1 MKKKTLRK
9 LGILLAVFI
18 GAVIFCFLA
27 AQKTMK
33 KEDTVYSAMGA
44 PTLPVVYARLG
55 DKNINCMHG
64 YVQDMGNK
72 AARDSLTVLPDD
84 RALQLEIMEYGNTI
98 TEAFYEIRNLSMDR
112 LVENGEVNSWEETE
126 EGVLITLPIQNMIA
140 KEEPYLLT
148 LTLGTGEKEI
158 YYYTRILWS
167 DNHYG
172 EEFVNLAEQFSVKT
186 MDYNQARDL
195 VSYLETDPVEDNSSL
210 GSVTI
215 RTSFDHLTWD
225 GLSVNMTGTPQV
237 TLKELEGTMGQVQVN
252 YQVSLAGAE
261 GGATLLDV
269 EDYFTMRWN
278 EQRIYM
284 MNYHRTANEIFT
296 GEADRL
302 SGKRLML
309 GITND
314 DMVSAM
320 KSENSRYT
328 AFRAN
333 RELWSYDSR
342 ENRLV
347 KVFSFRSQGDDGVR
361 SGYGQHDIKILGIR
375 DNGDI
380 EFLVYG
386 YMNRGEYE
394 GSSGAVLYRYRQETG
409 TLQERIFIP
418 VAEPFDRLKLD
429 VGQLAYLNEN
439 GMLYILLDGAVYGI
453 DLNSNESMVVAQG
466 LTGGSFGV
474 SEDGSRLAWQEGD
487 SPFQSEK
494 IHLMDFDTAEKQ
506 EITGNPGDYAR
517 VLGFVGSDLVY
528 GLGRPEDVWRVNG
541 RVQDLMLYSV
551 CIIGENMEME
561 SQYQQDGAYIA
572 DVQVED
578 GRIHLKKMAKA
589 GEGVYVFQ
597 DNDTIV
603 CNEDLGVDPL
613 EGIGWYAS
621 QERGKLYFVQ
631 MDSELS
637 PEGLRVMEPEQ
648 ISYEN
653 TGTLETAA
661 AQGEEQRPVFYA
673 YVQGKLAGET
683 ESFTEAVNM
692 AYDEMGVVT
701 DSSQHIV
708 WDRINKRTAANIQ
721 DPLSKAGEIISLL
734 PELAGSQV
742 TDKGLFIIDAKG
754 CSLSQM
760 QYFIDK
766 GYPVIAYTGGGG
778 YLLISGYDQ
787 YNVTLFDPQT
797 QESWKM
803 GLNDATAYFEGLQ
816 NDFVCA
822 KQVE

>member
-1 MKKKTLRK
+1 MKKYTLRK

-33 KEDTVYSAMGA
+33 KEDAVYSSMGA
-44 PTLPVVYARLG
+44 PTLPVVYARMG

-84 RALQLEIMEYGNTI
+84 RALQLEIMEYGNTV
-98 TEAFYEIRNLSMDR
+98 TEIFYEIRNLSMDR
-112 LVENGEVNSWEETE
+112 LVENGEVDSWEETG
-126 EGVLITLPIQNMIA
+126 EGLLITLPIQNMIG

-148 LTLGTGEKEI
+148 LTLGTGEKELH
-158 YYYTRILWS
+158 YYTRILWS
-167 DNHYG
+167 DSHYG
-172 EEFVNLAEQFSVKT
+172 QEFVSLAEQFSIKT

-210 GSVTI
+210 GSATI

-225 GLSVNMTGTPQV
+225 GLPVEMVGAPQV

-252 YQVSLAGAE
+252 YQVRLGGDE
-261 GGATLLDV
+261 GGALLDV

-284 MNYHRTANEIFT
+284 MNYRRTANEIFT
-296 GEADRL
+296 GDAGRL
-302 SGKRLML
+302 NGKRLVL

-314 DMVSAM
+314 GMVSAV

-342 ENRLV
+342 ANRLV

-361 SGYGQHDIKILGIR
+361 GGYGQHDVKILSIN
-375 DNGDI
+375 DSGDI

-394 GSSGAVLYRYRQETG
+394 GSTGAVLYQYSQETG
-409 TLQERIFIP
+409 VLKERIFIP
-418 VAEPFDRLKLD
+418 AAEPFDRLALD
-429 VGQLAYLNEN
+429 VGRLSYLNEN

-466 LTGGSFGV
+466 LTGKSFGV
-474 SEDGSRLAWQEGD
+474 SEDESRLAWQEGD
-487 SPFQSEK
+487 SLYQSEK
-494 IHLMDFDTAEKQ
+494 IHLMDLDTAEKQ

-517 VLGFVGSDLVY
+517 VLGFVGSDLIY
-528 GLGRPEDVWRVNG
+528 GLGRPEDVWRENG

-561 SQYQQDGAYIA
+561 SQYQQEGAYIA

-589 GEGVYVFQ
+589 GEGDYVFQ

-621 QERGKLYFVQ
+621 QDRGKVYFVQ
-631 MDSELS
+631 MDSELE
-637 PEGLRVMEPEQ
+637 PEGLSVMEPGQ

-661 AQGEEQRPVFYA
+661 AKGEAQGTVFCA
-673 YVQGKLAGET
+673 YVQGKLVGET
-683 ESFTEAVNM
+683 ESFTEAAAM
-692 AYDEMGVVT
+692 AYGEMGIVT
-701 DSSQHIV
+701 DESQHIV
-708 WDRINKRTAANIQ
+708 WDRINKRTAANIR
-721 DPLSKAGEIISLL
+721 DPLAKASGMISLL
-734 PELAGSQV
+734 PKLAGSQM
-742 TDKGLFIIDAKG
+742 TGDGLLMIDAKG

-778 YLLISGYDQ
+778 YVLISGYDQ

-816 NDFVCA
+816 NDFICA

>member
-18 GAVIFCFLA
+18 GAVIFCFLS

-33 KEDTVYSAMGA
+33 KEDAVYSSMGA
-44 PTLPVVYARLG
+44 PTLPVVYARMG

-72 AARDSLTVLPDD
+72 AARDSLTVLPDN

-98 TEAFYEIRNLSMDR
+98 TEISYEIRNLSMDR
-112 LVENGEVNSWEETE
+112 LVEDGEVDSWEETD
-126 EGVLITLPIQNMIA
+126 EGLLITLPIENMIGR
-140 KEEPYLLT
+140 EEPYLLA
-148 LTLGTGEKEI
+148 LTLGTGEKELH
-158 YYYTRILWS
+158 YYTRILWP
-167 DNHYG
+167 DNQYG
-172 EEFVNLAEQFSVKT
+172 QEFVNLAEQFSIKT

-215 RTSFDHLTWD
+215 RTSFDHLTWN
-225 GLSVNMTGTPQV
+225 GLPVEMVGAPQV

-252 YQVSLAGAE
+252 YQVSLGGE
-261 GGATLLDV
+261 GGSTLLDV

-296 GEADRL
+296 GEAGRL
-302 SGKRLML
+302 RGKRLML

-314 DMVSAM
+314 SMISAV

-333 RELWSYDSR
+333 RELWSYDSKA
-342 ENRLV
+342 NRLV
-347 KVFSFRSQGDDGVR
+347 KVFSFRSPGDDGVR
-361 SGYGQHDIKILGIR
+361 SGYGQHDVKILSINDG
-375 DNGDI
+375 GDI
-380 EFLVYG
+380 DFLVYG

-394 GSSGAVLYRYRQETG
+394 GSTGVVLYRYIQETG
-409 TLQERIFIP
+409 ILQERIFIP
-418 VAEPFDRLKLD
+418 AAESFDQLALD
-429 VGQLAYLNEN
+429 VGKLSYLNES
-439 GMLYILLDGAVYGI
+439 GMLYIFLGGAVYGI

-466 LTGGSFGV
+466 LTGESFGV

-487 SPFQSEK
+487 SLYQSEK
-494 IHLMDFDTAEKQ
+494 IHLMDLDTAEKQ
-506 EITGNPGDYAR
+506 EITGEAGDYAR

-551 CIIGENMEME
+551 RIIGENMEME
-561 SQYQQDGAYIA
+561 SEYRQEGVYISG
-572 DVQVED
+572 VEVED

-589 GEGVYVFQ
+589 GEGAYVFQ
-597 DNDTIV
+597 ANDTIV

-621 QERGKLYFVQ
+621 QDKGKVYFVQ
-631 MDSELS
+631 MDSELKTA
-637 PEGLRVMEPEQ
+637 GLSVAEPGQ

-661 AQGEEQRPVFYA
+661 VKGEEERMVFRA
-673 YVQGKLAGET
+673 YIQGKLAGET
-683 ESFTEAVNM
+683 ESFTEAVGM
-692 AYDEMGVVT
+692 AYGEMGVVT
-701 DSSQHIV
+701 DGSQHIV
-708 WDRINKRTAANIQ
+708 WDRINKRTAANIR
-721 DPLSKAGEIISLL
+721 DPLAQASQMISFL
-734 PELAGSQV
+734 PEFSGSQM
-742 TDKGLFIIDAKG
+742 TEKGLLMIDAKG

-760 QYFIDK
+760 LYFIDK

-778 YLLISGYDQ
+778 YVLLSGYDQ
-787 YNVTLFDPQT
+787 YNVTLFDPQS

-803 GLNDATAYFEGLQ
+803 GLNDAAAYFEGLQ
-816 NDFVCA
+816 NDFICA